1 MSINLNHFIIH
12 GLKHSSDEQF
22 SPVYQ
27 EQELP
32 VTEAAEQLLGELHQ
46 RFNAKPSKGI
56 GRFSEESE
64 APFQQA
70 THDWLNDPDSFVGF
84 SKQTTRALADKM
96 LEYGLAND
104 CFLLLADYQY
114 VAQRF
119 LLIAELP
126 IKEKVTCSDE
136 LELSR
141 LRYLDADAMQLA
153 ARFDLQ
159 NLQADPDSN
168 FAVFVKGRAGRKVAD
183 FFLEALA
190 VEEAIDRKAQAE
202 QLSQAVNEYCQSHVE
217 QTELEAELK
226 KEVVSFCK
234 EQQVAGEPVLLQEL
248 SSAVATSADV
258 SFADFIASSDA
269 PLPEQMEPEV
279 KTLQRLTRFAGT
291 GKGVSVSFDAS
302 LLGGR
307 VKFDPAN
314 DRLTIDEI
322 PPNLKDQLLKQLG
335 IQSDY

>member
-12 GLKHSSDEQF
+12 GLKQSSDGQF

-32 VTEAAEQLLGELHQ
+32 LTEAAEQLLGELHQ

-56 GRFSEESE
+56 GRFSSE
-64 APFQQA
+64 AEGDYQLALQ
-70 THDWLNDPDSFVGF
+70 DWVADPDSFVGF

-104 CFLLLADYQY
+104 CFLLVADYQY

-119 LLIAELP
+119 LLIAEMP

-136 LELSR
+136 LELTR
-141 LRYLDADAMQLA
+141 FRFLDADAMQLA

-159 NLQADPDSN
+159 SLEADPESN
-168 FAVFVKGRAGRKVAD
+168 YAVFVKGRAGRKVAD

-190 VEEAIDRKAQAE
+190 IEEAVDRKAQAE
-202 QLSQAVNEYCQSHVE
+202 QLSQAVNEYCQTHVE
-217 QTELEAELK
+217 QSELEAELK
-226 KEVVSFCK
+226 KEVVNYCK
-234 EQQVAGEPVLLQEL
+234 EQQVAGEPVLLDEL
-248 SSAVATSADV
+248 SSAVATAAEV
-258 SFADFIASSDA
+258 SFADFIANA
-269 PLPEQMEPEV
+269 EEPLPEQMEPEV

-291 GKGVSVSFDAS
+291 GKGVSVSFEAS

-307 VKFDPAN
+307 VKYDVAN

-335 IQSDY
+335 HSGY